1 MKQVKT
7 ISGVTLNNIPSTAKQ
22 LLCLLEFNIVLLKGD
37 LGAGKTTL
45 VKALLNQMG
54 SSDAGSSPSYALV
67 NKYLV
72 TDTYIYH
79 MDLYRLQNA
88 EEAFNLGLEEML
100 YSGHRCFIEWPE
112 LILDWIEPPYH
123 IIHISLD
130 SAGMR
135 SIVLTSNTGSLQS

>member
-7 ISGVTLNNIPSTAKQ
+7 ISGVNLDNLPSTAKQ
-22 LLCLLEFNIVLLKGD
+22 LLSILEFNIVLLKGD

-45 VKALLNQMG
+45 VKALLSQMS
-54 SSDAGSSPSYALV
+54 SSDTGSSPSYALV

-72 TDTYIYH
+72 ADTYLYH

-100 YSGHRCFIEWPE
+100 YSGRRCFIEWPE

-130 SAGMR
+130 SKGMR
-135 SIVLTSNTGSLQS
+135 RIVLSSDEGF

>member
-7 ISGVTLNNIPSTAKQ
+7 ISGVNLDNLPSTVKQ
-22 LLCLLEFNIVLLKGD
+22 LLSILEFNIVLLKGD

-45 VKALLNQMG
+45 VKALLSQMG
-54 SSDAGSSPSYALV
+54 SSDTGSSPSYALV

-72 TDTYIYH
+72 ADTYLYH

-100 YSGHRCFIEWPE
+100 YSGRRCFIEWPE

-130 SAGMR
+130 SKGMR
-135 SIVLTSNTGSLQS
+135 RIVLSSDEGF